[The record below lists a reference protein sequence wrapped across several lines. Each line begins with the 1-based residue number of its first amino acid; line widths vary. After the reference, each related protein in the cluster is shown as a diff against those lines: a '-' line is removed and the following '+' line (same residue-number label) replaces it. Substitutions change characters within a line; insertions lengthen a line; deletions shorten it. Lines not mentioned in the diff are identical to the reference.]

1 MSGKPVW
8 LSDEVQEEIESLE
21 FDGSINQILE
31 KYFVEG
37 NPLSVERVDELEE
50 RLDRLEELANG
61 R

>member
-21 FDGSINQILE
+21 FEGSINQILE

-37 NPLSVERVDELEE
+37 NPISVERVDELEQ
-50 RLDRLEELANG
+50 RLECLEELANG

>member
-21 FDGSINQILE
+21 FEGSINQILE

-37 NPLSVERVDELEE
+37 NPLTVERVDELEE

>member
-21 FDGSINQILE
+21 FEGSINQILE

-37 NPLSVERVDELEE
+37 NPLTVERVDELEQ